1 MRRILERLGSWPA
14 QVALVLALASAA
26 VGAVWT
32 HAYRE
37 GRAAAHREGYRQRTD
52 TVRVLLRQLDT
63 VYQRDTVT
71 LWRLVREV
79 DTLRIVDSIPYYAA
93 DSARADS
100 ALRVTTT
107 ALRACVSSVLT
118 CEQRAALERR
128 LRVAAESALAAPPGY
143 PALRTRARDVGA
155 GALAGAA
162 LVLLLRR

>member
-1 MRRILERLGSWPA
+1 MRKALERLGSWPG

-26 VGAVWT
+26 VGAVWA

-63 VYQRDTVT
+63 VYRADTVR
-71 LWRLVREV
+71 LWRLVRQV
-79 DTLRIVDSIPYYAA
+79 DTLVRVDSIPVIAA

-118 CEQRAALERR
+118 CEQRAALEHR
-128 LRVAAESALAAPPGY
+128 LRLAAESALAAPPGR
-143 PALRTRARDVGA
+143 PSLRTRARDAGA

-162 LVLLLRR
+162 LVLFLRR